1 MKLSSSLALFV
12 TALPAVSAIAIL
24 PARKSEALP
33 WVVAPSH
40 LEGVPGDAGFDP
52 LGLGRASPAALK
64 YYREAEIKHGRIAM
78 LAAIGW
84 PASELWDSPLASDF
98 GLPALLTPKGE
109 APSVLNGGLDRVS
122 PAFWGAAIGVAVAF
136 ELYGLALRFRADEPL
151 EPGDLQ
157 FDPAGFYPVERAR
170 KRRMDLAEIKHG
182 RIAMLAVTGYA
193 AQEYLLGTPITSHSA
208 GFFEP
213 LWTFWWGL

>member
-1 MKLSSSLALFV
+1 
-12 TALPAVSAIAIL
+12 
-24 PARKSEALP
+24 
-33 WVVAPSH
+33 
-40 LEGVPGDAGFDP
+40 
-52 LGLGRASPAALK
+52 
-64 YYREAEIKHGRIAM
+64 M

-122 PAFWGAAIGVAVAF
+122 PVFWGAAIGVAVAF

-193 AQEYLLGTPITSHSA
+193 AQERGAARI
-208 GFFEP
+208 
-213 LWTFWWGL
+213 